1 MDRRVLSTSAKSRR
15 FRPTRRLMIALIAL
29 SLFCLFAG
37 VAYADVTHIYRSD
50 NWGSPTAPGGGGGDL
65 TVYHREFNDACANM
79 GTSGWVRVYYT
90 KGNGSWQL
98 PTMYASTLCGTNK
111 AHLGPSQNYGDGT
124 RAVQAKCD
132 NYDGINLYLA
142 CQTSR
147 PS

>member
-1 MDRRVLSTSAKSRR
+1 MDRGVLSTSAKSRR
-15 FRPTRRLMIALIAL
+15 FRPTRRLMIALVAL

-37 VAYADVTHIYRSD
+37 VAYADVTYIYRSD

-90 KGNGSWQL
+90 TGSGSW
-98 PTMYASTLCGTNK
+98 TTYNDADTLCGTNK
-111 AHLGPSQNYGDGT
+111 VHLAPSQNYGT
-124 RAVQAKCD
+124 RDVQAKCE
-132 NYDGINLYLA
+132 NVDGINLYLA